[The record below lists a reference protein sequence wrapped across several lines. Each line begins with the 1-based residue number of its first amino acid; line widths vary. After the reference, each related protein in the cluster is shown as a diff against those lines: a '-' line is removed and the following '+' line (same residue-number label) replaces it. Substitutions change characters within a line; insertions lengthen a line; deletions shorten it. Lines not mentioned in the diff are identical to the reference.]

1 MTRSAQVPVAG
12 QLRVTA
18 DEAVVFSFLS
28 AGPGLPR
35 IAKNNAECGLAHL
48 FSAACVNQ
56 ASERVREE
64 SERDRSV
71 YVGALAVMLGSPHGR
86 LYYTTALLTP
96 QRLNGHAATMSH
108 GLGTGYSNLPRT
120 KGGKRRLGES
130 LEKRK
135 MAPDAPPSV
144 SWRRSGW
151 ALLLQSSWCR
161 WPGR

>member
-1 MTRSAQVPVAG
+1 MGGRSGGSGDGAVAGKGPAGTGGVSSLLGEGAVAEWATLSLTRSAQVPVAG

-35 IAKNNAECGLAHL
+35 IAENNAECGVAHL

-86 LYYTTALLTP
+86 LYYTTALLMP

-120 KGGKRRLGES
+120 NG
-130 LEKRK
+130 
-135 MAPDAPPSV
+135 
-144 SWRRSGW
+144 
-151 ALLLQSSWCR
+151 
-161 WPGR
+161 